1 MKSFLR
7 KSVLVLSMIPA
18 FLTALGAT
26 GQSVEIPR
34 AQLAGPFRLM
44 EPLMMDSVN
53 KDGKKFSLD
62 AYLTS
67 DVPNTSVLF
76 SDKNAATLEAGAALP
91 KADGETSLVYLRF
104 TLTAPG
110 YAKGKLEMPK
120 IKHHKV
126 FLDGRLADGELKLEP
141 MRHDVTIA
149 CLVKKDEA
157 DTFSVKFTPTVGQ
170 VTVNAEG
177 KRPYTLNDI
186 TDGLHYTGVSLSYSG
201 KYALVGYSKTFPSG
215 KTSRFQQLVEL
226 KTGKTILPDVSGYTW
241 CRDRDALFQ
250 LRQDDRTNSL
260 VMLSVPD
267 FKEEV
272 LVSHVPTLRG
282 AQLSPD
288 LKYIIYTSD
297 DAKGDKNKEFKH
309 FNMPDDRLYNSLTH
323 QFLHLYDLQ
332 TGGRRQLT
340 YGNTG
345 AHLYDISDDGKYLLF
360 STHTMVLHR
369 YPFNR
374 LSLFLYEVA
383 TGRVDTLLTDTMGI
397 RSAQFSPDGRQLMVT
412 GTADAFGGVG
422 KTIAKDAYP
431 NVYDIQ
437 LFVYD
442 LASRTARPLTRDFDP
457 AVARAV
463 WSRYDGNIYFTADN
477 GSKVNFYGVNPKTGD
492 IRKFNYPIDNV
503 QSFAIAKAS
512 PAVVLYG
519 QGASYARRMVTA
531 DLSDKRDRTAK
542 FGNIDFEKEYADV
555 AIPQTKVWDY
565 RSSRGDTIRGFYYMP
580 PNFDETKRYPVIVY
594 YYGGCTPTQE
604 RLEMNYPFAVWASQG
619 YIVYIVEPSGAIG
632 FGQEFA
638 SRHVNTWGTGSS
650 DDILEGAKGFCRA
663 NPFADSTRVAC
674 IGASY
679 GGFMTEYLL
688 TRTDFFRTAVAHAG
702 ISDLTGYWGAG
713 NWGYTYNEVAA
724 AESYPWNNRELY
736 VDHSPLYHADKITTP
751 LLLVQG
757 SVDTNVPANQAWQLY
772 TALKILNKPVEFVQ
786 VQGENHVISD
796 YNRQKHWQKT
806 ICAWFAKWLKDEPAW
821 WEELYR

>member
-26 GQSVEIPR
+26 GQSVEILR

-201 KYALVGYSKTFPSG
+201 KYALVSYSKTFPSG

-226 KTGKTILPDVSGYTW
+226 KTGKTILPDVSDYTW
-241 CRDRDALFQ
+241 CRDRDALFR

-272 LVSHVPTLRG
+272 LVSHVPT
-282 AQLSPD
+282 
-288 LKYIIYTSD
+288 
-297 DAKGDKNKEFKH
+297 F
-309 FNMPDDRLYNSLTH
+309 
-323 QFLHLYDLQ
+323 
-332 TGGRRQLT
+332 
-340 YGNTG
+340 
-345 AHLYDISDDGKYLLF
+345 
-360 STHTMVLHR
+360 
-369 YPFNR
+369 
-374 LSLFLYEVA
+374 
-383 TGRVDTLLTDTMGI
+383 
-397 RSAQFSPDGRQLMVT
+397 
-412 GTADAFGGVG
+412 
-422 KTIAKDAYP
+422 
-431 NVYDIQ
+431 
-437 LFVYD
+437 
-442 LASRTARPLTRDFDP
+442 
-457 AVARAV
+457 
-463 WSRYDGNIYFTADN
+463 
-477 GSKVNFYGVNPKTGD
+477 
-492 IRKFNYPIDNV
+492 
-503 QSFAIAKAS
+503 
-512 PAVVLYG
+512 
-519 QGASYARRMVTA
+519 
-531 DLSDKRDRTAK
+531 
-542 FGNIDFEKEYADV
+542 
-555 AIPQTKVWDY
+555 
-565 RSSRGDTIRGFYYMP
+565 
-580 PNFDETKRYPVIVY
+580 
-594 YYGGCTPTQE
+594 
-604 RLEMNYPFAVWASQG
+604 
-619 YIVYIVEPSGAIG
+619 
-632 FGQEFA
+632 
-638 SRHVNTWGTGSS
+638 
-650 DDILEGAKGFCRA
+650 
-663 NPFADSTRVAC
+663 
-674 IGASY
+674 
-679 GGFMTEYLL
+679 
-688 TRTDFFRTAVAHAG
+688 
-702 ISDLTGYWGAG
+702 
-713 NWGYTYNEVAA
+713 
-724 AESYPWNNRELY
+724 
-736 VDHSPLYHADKITTP
+736 
-751 LLLVQG
+751 
-757 SVDTNVPANQAWQLY
+757 
-772 TALKILNKPVEFVQ
+772 
-786 VQGENHVISD
+786 
-796 YNRQKHWQKT
+796 
-806 ICAWFAKWLKDEPAW
+806 
-821 WEELYR
+821 